1 MFLSKLTWQAYSR
14 LLARP
19 VADIERFSVLNPAG
33 QRQAMAARLLAQIRY
48 FGSREDALPE
58 WREAARVTRPEEIWE
73 IWPSLPIVTKPM
85 LNARFE
91 PVEMQ
96 RRYRLRGRISATG
109 GSTGEPTRFFL
120 DIPMLRASRGAHL
133 YSQLKMGWRPGMAT
147 IIVWGSD
154 RDIGKQTGWLRQA
167 ARYLYRHHMI
177 PGFAISDRSVAEI
190 HEIIR
195 TEAPVA
201 IYGFTSL
208 LEFVAERTLAL
219 GQQMAPGRVAVAWN
233 GGEMLY
239 DNQVELFKRAFG
251 VPILNRY
258 GGRELSA
265 TAFQEAE
272 GAPLRLV
279 RPWVFL
285 EIVNDAG
292 KPAAPGEIGRLL
304 LTSTISRG
312 TPFLRYDIGDLG
324 SYAEDDRDESG
335 IRNIR
340 KLHGRHSG
348 ALRLDDGRII
358 SCLYW
363 NHLLKDY
370 PEVMQFQ
377 VRVSR
382 AGRISLLLAGR
393 GFSIAREEQLNATL
407 RLLLRGQQVDLRWI
421 ETIPRTAQG
430 KLVQVVQE

>member
-14 LLARP
+14 FLARP
-19 VADIERFSVLNPAG
+19 IAGLERFSALNPAG
-33 QRQAMAARLLAQIRY
+33 QRQALAARLLAQIRY
-48 FGSREDALPE
+48 FGSREDTLPE
-58 WREAARVTRPEEIWE
+58 WREAARVTRPEELWE
-73 IWPSLPIVTKPM
+73 IWPSLPTVTKPM
-85 LNARFE
+85 LNAHFE

-96 RRYRLRGRISATG
+96 RRFRLNGRLNATG
-109 GSTGEPTRFFL
+109 GSTGEPTHFFL
-120 DIPMLRASRGAHL
+120 DTPMLRASRGAHL
-133 YSQLKMGWRPGMAT
+133 YSQLRMGWRPGMAT

-154 RDIGKQTGWLRQA
+154 RDIGTQAGWFRQTAQ
-167 ARYLYRHHMI
+167 YLYRHHMI
-177 PGFAISDRSVAEI
+177 PGFAIGDRSVAEI

-201 IYGFTSL
+201 IYGYSSL

-219 GQQMAPGRVAVAWN
+219 GRQTAAGSVAVAWN

-239 DNQVELFKRAFG
+239 DRQVQLFKRAFG

-272 GAPLRLV
+272 AAPLRML

-304 LTSTISRG
+304 LTSTICRG

-324 SYAEDDRDESG
+324 AYAENDRDESG
-335 IRNIR
+335 IRSIQT
-340 KLHGRHSG
+340 LHGRHSG
-348 ALRLDDGRII
+348 SLRLDDGRTI
-358 SCLYW
+358 SCIYW

-370 PEVMQFQ
+370 PEVAQFQ

-382 AGRISLLLAGR
+382 EGRISLLLAGR
-393 GFSIAREEQLNATL
+393 GFSAARSERLSATL
-407 RLLLRGQQVDLRWI
+407 RLLLRDQQVDLRWI

-430 KLVQVVQE
+430 KLLQVVQE